1 MRITFIVIAL
11 LFYSL
16 LGQTTAVNKTN
27 YPDNCPEVLEE
38 PYSLVHS
45 KWFYTER
52 SEVHRTKRGDK
63 PIPVKYALKY
73 QTKP

>member
-1 MRITFIVIAL
+1 MRITFIVITLVLFGL
-11 LFYSL
+11 LS
-16 LGQTTAVNKTN
+16 QTATINKTN

-45 KWFYTER
+45 KWFYN
-52 SEVHRTKRGDK
+52 

-73 QTKP
+73 QTFIIKY